1 MTLFPLWLL
10 NLYYIKYPINKQA
23 FNSSSNELKACLFF
37 LAYLRDGP
45 GAGSLRSPL
54 PRQASKNDENE
65 GRSAIF
71 ACLSFL
77 AWDELPGARRVEKK
91 MKNKKREAVA
101 PPSFYV
107 V

>member
-1 MTLFPLWLL
+1 LL
-10 NLYYIKYPINKQA
+10 V
-23 FNSSSNELKACLFF
+23 FSSL
-37 LAYLRDGP
+37 LAVRP
-45 GAGSLRSPL
+45 WGSLRSPL

-77 AWDELPGARRVEKK
+77 AWLVPGDELEK
-91 MKNKKREAVA
+91 NEAQKKGQHLLS
-101 PPSFYV
+101 PSFYV

>member
-1 MTLFPLWLL
+1 MKIKSLL
-10 NLYYIKYPINKQA
+10 V
-23 FNSSSNELKACLFF
+23 FSSL
-37 LAYLRDGP
+37 LAGRP
-45 GAGSLRSPL
+45 WGSLRSPL

-77 AWDELPGARRVEKK
+77 AWDEPRQAGMEK